1 MARAFARNDFDPRRR
16 TLSGAASGL
25 ILLSFVALTFLLGG
39 GARPD
44 VTSLLLLRPLAFVA
58 LVAGLMTLTKEQAK
72 PFKPIWWLGG
82 ASALLVLLH
91 LVPLPPA
98 LWSSLPGRGLIAE
111 IFQVTGIKESWQP
124 LTVDAFAGWNSLF
137 SMAVPAAVLI
147 LMAASGE
154 QIGGRLLKLLC
165 IIVFASAF
173 LGVLQIIGGPSN
185 GFYLYRITNWESATG
200 LFANRNHNAMFL
212 ACGFPL
218 LAVWASG
225 LKGTMQ
231 QQRAY
236 GLVAIAGAVT
246 LLPTILITESR
257 AGLLVGAMGLV
268 FAALIYRR
276 PDSGVKARGARQMGG
291 LIAAIM
297 AGVATLVIFLLALS
311 RRQTTIDRLLNENV
325 DDDPRFAALP
335 HIWKMGLDAFPFGWG
350 TGSFANAYKVI
361 EPAELLSENYLNH
374 AHNDFLEIFFEYGLF
389 GIALIAVALIMLLV
403 AAKRLWSL
411 RALLS
416 KQQSAAVE
424 RLRLGYAGIAI
435 LVMLGVGSV
444 FDYPLRTPSLAAL
457 AAIATGFI
465 VFALDAFRAPGY
477 GDRAAAN
484 SRRRNEVDNSEE
496 GSRA

>member
-44 VTSLLLLRPLAFVA
+44 VTSLLLLRPLAFIA

-236 GLVAIAGAVT
+236 GLVARVFGARTARLVNDELAHALT
-246 LLPTILITESR
+246 GGIELDATYVHESWSWR
-257 AGLLVGAMGLV
+257 AGLQLGRT
-268 FAALIYRR
+268 FYTAL
-276 PDSGVKARGARQMGG
+276 D
-291 LIAAIM
+291 
-297 AGVATLVIFLLALS
+297 
-311 RRQTTIDRLLNENV
+311 
-325 DDDPRFAALP
+325 AALP
-335 HIWKMGLDAFPFGWG
+335 ESAGFGAQFGL
-350 TGSFANAYKVI
+350 T
-361 EPAELLSENYLNH
+361 
-374 AHNDFLEIFFEYGLF
+374 
-389 GIALIAVALIMLLV
+389 MQ
-403 AAKRLWSL
+403 
-411 RALLS
+411 RA
-416 KQQSAAVE
+416 
-424 RLRLGYAGIAI
+424 G
-435 LVMLGVGSV
+435 
-444 FDYPLRTPSLAAL
+444 
-457 AAIATGFI
+457 
-465 VFALDAFRAPGY
+465 
-477 GDRAAAN
+477 
-484 SRRRNEVDNSEE
+484 RRSW
-496 GSRA
+496 